1 MTSFTGIRIVIIL
14 HFKRLKTILGIVHTL
29 HLIQLLTLIEDELF
43 CLWMVPSQQV
53 IILSGQ
59 TRSKVVWQYIKG
71 HLKHNTDLNC

>member
-53 IILSGQ
+53 TILSLDRLGGGLF
-59 TRSKVVWQYIKG
+59 TETG
-71 HLKHNTDLNC
+71 EC